1 MVPSTLNC
9 EKAKTFVLMPLFLYC
24 IMILVIFLYTQK
36 QTNYKYDDLIIPFN
50 GKTMAVL
57 WPRWRCWIHLRI
69 SIINMTTVGWHY
81 SCPTLYSPPVITVYQ
96 PSLLILQ
103 HCLYAG
109 QTIFILPLIHLQC
122 DFIDVSVIEFC
133 KYCSNNTI
141 LRITSSIRCHICS
154 ITLLCS
160 LSIHMYVCILLCL
173 LWFVD
178 YSSDSVCYQYI
189 CLSIIFVCLC

>member
-81 SCPTLYSPPVITVYQ
+81 SCRTFTHHQLLLYINHHFWSCSTVYTLARHFYPTINTFTMWFYRCQ
-96 PSLLILQ
+96 CYWIL
-103 HCLYAG
+103 
-109 QTIFILPLIHLQC
+109 
-122 DFIDVSVIEFC
+122 
-133 KYCSNNTI
+133 
-141 LRITSSIRCHICS
+141 
-154 ITLLCS
+154 
-160 LSIHMYVCILLCL
+160 
-173 LWFVD
+173 
-178 YSSDSVCYQYI
+178 
-189 CLSIIFVCLC
+189 